1 MRATPRETV
10 HVEGAET
17 PSRTAFGTIPRNVTG
32 ITNVKNVRNARQHGE
47 NPLYRIPGAV
57 L

>member
-1 MRATPRETV
+1 MRGAARETV

-17 PSRTAFGTIPRNVTG
+17 PSRTAFGTIPRNVAT
-32 ITNVKNVRNARQHGE
+32 ITNVKIVRNAHQHGE